1 MNHFLKN
8 KYNLIILD
16 RYHIHFKII
25 NISYG
30 LDEYRIDLTDKLMS
44 ECYSHNKL
52 YISNKINLNML
63 SGDPYPN
70 KPKYVYIK
78 YYINDYIFE
87 EKYQELCGYL
97 VDDITFNMENSHFIN
112 KFGWINS
119 INRDMFDDILKNIS
133 FNAYFTELSN
143 PFVNQLKLN
152 DKINV
157 IHLRLEDDAITHW
170 SKQNNMIKDLYKN
183 ELENKYIDIIIN
195 HVDKNDLNII
205 LSYSNN
211 NKVINYLSINNY
223 KYTFIPKKLY
233 LGREMN
239 ALIDLLISKNCN
251 NLFIGNFNMNGL
263 NGSSFSYL
271 IAKKLNGNIKC
282 IFIDIDHIKDNI
294 VIHHL

>member
-1 MNHFLKN
+1 M
-8 KYNLIILD
+8 
-16 RYHIHFKII
+16 
-25 NISYG
+25 
-30 LDEYRIDLTDKLMS
+30 
-44 ECYSHNKL
+44 
-52 YISNKINLNML
+52 
-63 SGDPYPN
+63 
-70 KPKYVYIK
+70 
-78 YYINDYIFE
+78 
-87 EKYQELCGYL
+87 
-97 VDDITFNMENSHFIN
+97 
-112 KFGWINS
+112 
-119 INRDMFDDILKNIS
+119 
-133 FNAYFTELSN
+133 
-143 PFVNQLKLN
+143 
-152 DKINV
+152 
-157 IHLRLEDDAITHW
+157 
-170 SKQNNMIKDLYKN
+170 
-183 ELENKYIDIIIN
+183 
-195 HVDKNDLNII
+195 DKNDLNII